1 MLVLLIAVLCKC
13 HPLQSV
19 KLLPRIIAY
28 IGSRLRDN
36 EAKVTEACGILV
48 SSIALHVIPHCGSRT
63 TASDDFELAQRQ
75 DGEITADKWSLVFEN
90 VSSPLIKDANAIG
103 ENATKCLCALLRPTE
118 FDGHTLPSK
127 ENLLAH
133 ATRVQSF
140 FKTLVG
146 TSVSKM
152 NGSTVYANF
161 SPTFL
166 LLKAACEIA
175 SDACVRASFTELSN
189 AIVPYVGFIIEAI
202 EDVFQFGPREDW
214 VLRKRGIELLTLLI
228 ENFAL
233 SEDEAA
239 ASAVEY
245 FHTNLV
251 RALSSQ
257 SSTLEFIYSRV
268 KSDTLLLFL
277 SCVGTCSKS
286 CRRWASGPR
295 LVRT

>member
-1 MLVLLIAVLCKC
+1 MQRPSRSSTRRMLVLLIAVLCKC
-13 HPLQSV
+13 HPLQSA
-19 KLLPRIIAY
+19 KLLPRITAY
-28 IGSRLRDN
+28 IGTRLRDS
-36 EAKVTEACGILV
+36 EATVTEACGILI

-63 TASDDFELAQRQ
+63 ATVSDDSELAQRQ

-118 FDGHTLPSK
+118 FDGYTPPSK

-133 ATRVQSF
+133 ATRVQPF
-140 FKTLVG
+140 FKTLVS

-175 SDACVRASFTELSN
+175 SDARARASFRELSDV
-189 AIVPYVGFIIEAI
+189 IVPYVGFIFEAI
-202 EDVFQFGPREDW
+202 EDVFQYGPREDW

-228 ENFAL
+228 ENFGL

-245 FHTNLV
+245 FQTNLV
-251 RALSSQ
+251 RLSIVF
-257 SSTLEFIYSRV
+257 TVF
-268 KSDTLLLFL
+268 DTRFHLSHGKNLTL
-277 SCVGTCSKS
+277 SCCSY
-286 CRRWASGPR
+286 R
-295 LVRT
+295 V